1 MLLLENIL
9 TITQYPIVLA
19 TLIGVLLLSILLYN

>member
-19 TLIGVLLLSILLYN
+19 TLIEVLLLSILLYN